1 MANSMIYISGPIT
14 GDKAYRQKFRAA
26 AEQLK
31 ARGYNVVNPAE
42 LDDVLPVE
50 SMTWSQIMDH
60 CLDLLGRCDAVVVL
74 PGWEESRWC
83 NREVGYAQGVGMI
96 ILPIEELLQN

>member
-42 LDDVLPVE
+42 LDNVLPVE

-60 CLDLLGRCDAVVVL
+60 CLDLLKRCDAVVVL
-74 PGWEESRWC
+74 PGWEESRGC
-83 NREVGYAQGVGMI
+83 NREVGYAQGAEMN

>member
-1 MANSMIYISGPIT
+1 MMGMIYISGPIT

-50 SMTWSQIMDH
+50 SMTWSQILDH

-74 PGWEESRWC
+74 PGWEESRGC

>member
-50 SMTWSQIMDH
+50 SMTWSQILDH

>member
-1 MANSMIYISGPIT
+1 MILYISGPIT

-31 ARGYNVVNPAE
+31 ARGYAVVNPAE

-50 SMTWSQIMDH
+50 SMTWSQILDH
-60 CLDLLGRCDAVVVL
+60 CLDLLGRCDAVVLL
-74 PGWEESRWC
+74 PGWEESRGC
-83 NREVGYAQGVGMI
+83 NREVGYAQGADMI
-96 ILPIEELLQN
+96 ILPIEELLKN